1 MQRNNSEIG
10 SVCIKLIFKTHC
22 MDSKVLQFELYNM
35 IAKQSQ
41 YQDMNKTHSEQRIF
55 PEALR

>member
-35 IAKQSQ
+35 IAYQSLH
-41 YQDMNKTHSEQRIF
+41 QDMYKIHSEQRIF
-55 PEALR
+55 PQALR